1 MWITDKRAE
10 PKADGLFHFKKRF
23 NYTEG
28 KLVARISADT
38 RYKLFVNGREV
49 LCGPSKGNRFVTY
62 YETADLT
69 PYLTVG
75 ENEILALVLHLN
87 YRMASIHRTE
97 RTAFLF
103 DGQIVGESGV
113 IEDISSDDSWVSAPD
128 TSFIC
133 TAPDY
138 WCFTDFTERIDYTA
152 EGSEFIPCEKICDA
166 VFDNDYPYGEMAAW
180 RLKEREIPQLTNTE
194 CKFVRVM
201 RSDATDGDI
210 LSENGISVEPNTTAY
225 IELDA
230 GVHFTGTPHLHIKGS
245 KGASVKITYAESYI
259 FKDGWRITKKMRDD
273 TDGII
278 YGMTDELIL
287 DNEAHVY
294 EPFWLRTFRFI
305 RIEIT
310 SAESPVYISDLKF
323 FENKYPLEVSARFD
337 SSDPDSAALW
347 ENSIRTVNNCMHET
361 FEDCPYYEQT
371 QYAMDSRL
379 EMLFTYHLGADRR
392 LAKKGLNEFFLSQ
405 YPDGM
410 TQARF
415 PSLSEQVIPGFA
427 LHVVYMAED
436 YLRFT
441 PTDRKFVRTLMPK
454 VDAILSWFD
463 RLVDERGVVADTGYW
478 RFLDWVKGW
487 RDGSP
492 GKGAMAAYSFMYA
505 LALKKAADMCTAF
518 GYNDLAAEYTDRA
531 ERINSSAREYF
542 YDNERGLFTDT
553 ENGGF
558 SQHAQVWAV
567 LSGAVSGDEAT
578 ALMNRMLDEDELPIC
593 SYSMRYFL
601 LRALE
606 MAGLYD
612 RAYGLLDGWRD
623 MIKRGLTTWAEDD
636 VQERSDCHGWG
647 SLPIYEFSAV
657 ILGVRPIGYDGKA
670 VEIRPTL
677 AGLEYANGVVS
688 TPLGDIEVDWTAK
701 DGKFTLSVNGNGEKR
716 VTLPDGTTHIITE
729 QKATLFCAI

>member
-1 MWITDKRAE
+1 MWITDNRAE
-10 PKADGLFHFKKRF
+10 PKQDGLFHFKKRF

-28 KLVARISADT
+28 TLIARVSADT

-49 LCGPSKGNRFVTY
+49 LCGPSKGNRYVTY
-62 YETADLT
+62 YETVDLT
-69 PYLTVG
+69 PYLTEG
-75 ENEILALVLHLN
+75 ENEISALVLHLN

-97 RTAFLF
+97 KTAFLF
-103 DGQIVGESGV
+103 DGQIVGKNGV
-113 IEDISSDDSWVSAPD
+113 IEDVSSDESWVSAPD
-128 TSFIC
+128 SSFTC

-152 EGSEFIPCEKICDA
+152 ESPEFMSCVKVCDA

-194 CKFVRVM
+194 REFVRVM
-201 RSDATDGDI
+201 RSEAVEGDI
-210 LSENGISVEPNTTAY
+210 LSKKGISVAPNTTAY

-230 GVHFTGTPHLHIKGS
+230 GVHFTGTPHLLVKGS
-245 KGASVKITYAESYI
+245 SGASVKITYAESYI

-278 YGMTDELIL
+278 YGMTDQLIL
-287 DNEAHVY
+287 DDNSHLY

-305 RIEIT
+305 RVEIT
-310 SAESPVYISDLKF
+310 STDSPVYISDLKF
-323 FENKYPLEVSARFD
+323 FENKYPLSVSARFD

-392 LAKKGLNEFFLSQ
+392 LAKKGINEFFLSQ

-441 PTDRKFVRTLMPK
+441 PTDRGFVRGLMPK
-454 VDAILSWFD
+454 IDAILSWFD
-463 RLVDERGVVADTGYW
+463 RLVDDRGVVADTGYW

-505 LALKKAADMCTAF
+505 LALKKASDLATAF
-518 GYNDLAAEYTDRA
+518 GYNDLASEYADRA
-531 ERINSSAREYF
+531 DRINSSAKEYF
-542 YDNERGLFTDT
+542 YDTERGFFTDT

-578 ALMNRMLDEDELPIC
+578 ALMTRMLDDADLPIC

-601 LRALE
+601 FRALE

-657 ILGVRPIGYDGKA
+657 ILGVRPIGYEGKA

-688 TPLGDIEVDWTAK
+688 TPLGDVEVNWTAK
-701 DGKFTLSVNGNGEKR
+701 DGKFTLSVGGNGEKR